1 MQNATEVP
9 EIRSSPLIE
18 IEAKNRNFCYSLL
31 VLPPLEQNDEAMAA
45 CAFIRT
51 LCDMVWDLSQSS
63 IILAC
68 SSNLTH
74 HKFIS

>member
-51 LCDMVWDLSQSS
+51 LCDMV
-63 IILAC
+63 
-68 SSNLTH
+68 
-74 HKFIS
+74 